1 VETDE
6 AVIRYLGVDLG
17 TRRIGVAL
25 SDELGLTA
33 QALPT
38 LEPPTEDDAVDA
50 IRALIDRYGVG
61 EVVVGLPKNM
71 NGTLGPAAEKALAFA
86 KRLEEGGD
94 AKVTLWDERLTSRA
108 AERLLIEADV
118 RRAKRRRAL
127 DQMAAVL
134 ILQGFLD
141 RSRVQKDRPS

>member
-1 VETDE
+1 METDE
-6 AVIRYLGVDLG
+6 TVTRYLGVDLG

-38 LEPPTEDDAVDA
+38 LEPRTEDDAVDA
-50 IRALIDRYGVG
+50 IRALIDRHGVR

-86 KRLEEGGD
+86 RRLEESGD

>member
-1 VETDE
+1 
-6 AVIRYLGVDLG
+6 LGLDLG
-17 TRRIGVAL
+17 TRRIGVAV

-33 QALPT
+33 QPLQT
-38 LEPPTEDDAVDA
+38 LEPKTEDEALVA
-50 IRALIDRYGVG
+50 IRSLLDRYGVR

-71 NGTLGPAAEKALAFA
+71 NGTLGPAAEQALAFA
-86 KRLEEGGD
+86 KRLEEGGL
-94 AKVTLWDERLTSRA
+94 AKVTMWDERLTSRA

-118 RRAKRRRAL
+118 RRSKRKRAV

-141 RSRVQKDRPS
+141 RSRHQQDKPS

>member
-1 VETDE
+1 ME
-6 AVIRYLGVDLG
+6 RYLGIDLG
-17 TRRIGVAL
+17 TRRIGVAV

-38 LEPPTEDDAVDA
+38 LEGETEDEALA
-50 IRALIDRYGVG
+50 TIRTLIDRYGVQ

-71 NGTLGPAAEKALAFA
+71 NGTLGPMAERALAFA
-86 KRLEEGGD
+86 KRLQEEGRTR
-94 AKVTLWDERLTSRA
+94 VTMWDERLTSRA
-108 AERLLIEADV
+108 AERLLIEANV
-118 RRAKRRRAL
+118 RRARRRRAI

-141 RSRVQKDRPS
+141 RSRHQRDRGS

>member
-1 VETDE
+1 MQTRR
-6 AVIRYLGVDLG
+6 AVTRYLGVDLG
-17 TRRIGVAL
+17 TRRIGVAV

-33 QALPT
+33 QPLPT
-38 LEPPTEDDAVDA
+38 LEAATEESALAA
-50 IRALIDRYGVG
+50 IRDLIDRYDAQ

-71 NGTLGPAAEKALAFA
+71 NGTLGPAADRALAFA
-86 KRLEEGGD
+86 RRLGEGGTP
-94 AKVTLWDERLTSRA
+94 KVTMWDERLTSRA

-118 RRAKRRRAL
+118 RRAKRKRAV

-141 RSRVQKDRPS
+141 RHGRQGDRPS

>member
-1 VETDE
+1 VP
-6 AVIRYLGVDLG
+6 RYLGVDLG

-25 SDELGLTA
+25 SDELGLIA

-38 LEPPTEDDAVDA
+38 LEPPKEEDTLAA
-50 IRALIDRYGVG
+50 IQALIDRHGVA

-71 NGTLGPAAEKALAFA
+71 DGTLGPAAEKALAFA
-86 KRLEEGGD
+86 KRLEEGGRV
-94 AKVTLWDERLTSRA
+94 KVTMWDERLTSKA
-108 AERLLIEADV
+108 AERLLIEAEV
-118 RRAKRRRAL
+118 RRAKRKRTV

-141 RSRVQKDRPS
+141 RRRRQEDRPS

>member
-1 VETDE
+1 MTVK
-6 AVIRYLGVDLG
+6 RYLAVDLG
-17 TRRIGVAL
+17 TRRIGVAV

-38 LEPPTEDDAVDA
+38 IEPASEEDALAA
-50 IRALIDRYGVG
+50 IRSLIGRYGVQG
-61 EVVVGLPKNM
+61 VVVGLPKNM
-71 NGTLGPAAEKALAFA
+71 NGTLGPAAEQAVAFA
-86 KRLEEGGD
+86 KRLEEGGL
-94 AKVTLWDERLTSRA
+94 AEVTMWDERLTSRA

-118 RRAKRRRAL
+118 RRSKRKRIV

-141 RSRVQKDRPS
+141 RASRQAGESS

>member
-1 VETDE
+1 MP
-6 AVIRYLGVDLG
+6 RYLGVDLG

-25 SDELGLTA
+25 SDELGLIA

-38 LEPPTEDDAVDA
+38 LEPPKEEDTLAA
-50 IRALIDRYGVG
+50 IQALIDRHGVA

-71 NGTLGPAAEKALAFA
+71 DGTLGPAAEKALAFA
-86 KRLEEGGD
+86 KRLEEGGRV
-94 AKVTLWDERLTSRA
+94 KVTMWDERLTSKA

-118 RRAKRRRAL
+118 RRAKRKRTV

-141 RSRVQKDRPS
+141 RRRRQEDRPS

>member
-1 VETDE
+1 M
-6 AVIRYLGVDLG
+6 
-17 TRRIGVAL
+17 

-38 LEPPTEDDAVDA
+38 LEPRTEDDALIA
-50 IRALIDRYGVG
+50 IRGLIGRYGVL

-71 NGTLGPAAEKALAFA
+71 DGTIGPAAEKALAFA
-86 KRLEEGGD
+86 RRLGAGGRV
-94 AKVTLWDERLTSRA
+94 KVTMWDERLTSQA

-118 RRAKRRRAL
+118 RRARRRRAV

-141 RSRVQKDRPS
+141 RCHHQKGRPS

>member
-1 VETDE
+1 VL
-6 AVIRYLGVDLG
+6 RYLGVDLG
-17 TRRIGVAL
+17 TRRIGVAV

-33 QALPT
+33 QGLPT
-38 LEPPTEDDAVDA
+38 LEPPTEDDALLA
-50 IRALIDRYGVG
+50 IRALIDRYGVT

-71 NGTLGPAAEKALAFA
+71 DGTIGPAAEKALAFA
-86 KRLEEGGD
+86 RRLEEGGRV
-94 AKVTLWDERLTSRA
+94 KVTMWDERLTSQA

-118 RRAKRRRAL
+118 RRAKRKRAV

-141 RSRVQKDRPS
+141 RCHHQKDRPS

>member
-1 VETDE
+1 V
-6 AVIRYLGVDLG
+6 AVTRYLGLDLG
-17 TRRIGVAL
+17 TRRIGVAV
-25 SDELGLTA
+25 SDELGFTA
-33 QALPT
+33 QPLQT
-38 LEPPTEDDAVDA
+38 LEPKTEDEALAA
-50 IRALIDRYGVG
+50 IRSLLDRYGVR

-71 NGTLGPAAEKALAFA
+71 NGTLGPAAEQALAFA
-86 KRLEEGGD
+86 KRLEEGGL

-118 RRAKRRRAL
+118 RRSKRKRAV

-141 RSRVQKDRPS
+141 RSRHQQDKPS